1 MSMTRRE
8 FLKRSAVAAAAA
20 ASFGTLIARAN
31 QQEKVKVGVIGTGAQ
46 GQNLLRQLM
55 GMPSAEVVAVCDV
68 YAPNR
73 IRAVELT
80 QFRAQGYSDY
90 RALLERKDIEA
101 VVIASPLHLHAP
113 MTIDALQAG
122 KHVFCEKAIAY
133 SIDESR
139 LMARD
144 RPAHGQDSAN
154 RAPTPLQRHLHA
166 GALAHQGGRARQD
179 HPCARAVASQQQL
192 ATPRARPEVRATAE
206 LAAV

>member
-20 ASFGTLIARAN
+20 SFSTLIARAN

-55 GMPSAEVVAVCDV
+55 GMPSAEVVAVCDI

-144 RPAHGQDSAN
+144 RPAHRQESCKSGTNATTT
-154 RAPTPLQRHLHA
+154 TPIRRRT
-166 GALAHQGGRARQD
+166 GSSRRARSARSPMCACCGIATTAGD
-179 HPCARAVASQQQL
+179 APCPTRSSSDC
-192 ATPRARPEVRATAE
+192 
-206 LAAV
+206 